1 MSFRYSI
8 VLAASFLVAQMASAQ
23 IEKGTSY
30 LTARSGYLS
39 INEYTPRGYGG
50 LELDILAW
58 EKVGI
63 HYSLLFGE
71 KYFHMPLA
79 PLGGVFL
86 GLAIAGT
93 EDSTGNN
100 RIGPG
105 LVLGLLTAIIPEG
118 ISYNIKLSEKSGL
131 APYISPLQFEYLKG
145 DGQDSYAGGAVG
157 LRYHQY
163 LADKQFRISPA
174 IEYKIHY
181 NKNSHG
187 GISAGLNIAYQLKQ
201 KSDQPT
207 EE

>member
-1 MSFRYSI
+1 MKSITAIVVLLLFSFQTY
-8 VLAASFLVAQMASAQ
+8 AQ
-23 IEKGTSY
+23 IEKGATY
-30 LTARSGYLS
+30 LAARSGYLS
-39 INEYTPRGYGG
+39 INDYTPRGYGG

-71 KYFHMPLA
+71 KYVHMPLA
-79 PLGGVFL
+79 PVGGVFL
-86 GLAIAGT
+86 GLAVAGT

-163 LADKQFRISPA
+163 LGDKQFRISPA

-187 GISAGLNIAYQLKQ
+187 GISAGLNIAYQLKK
-201 KSDQPT
+201 KSEQPT